1 MANPPNVWGDAV
13 VLRSPRRRVVD
24 PLAVD
29 LQPLAHLPQTLLK
42 YGRDHAVRCGTDVHQ
57 QVSTAGH
64 RLRQRLTHKQ
74 FIMLLLVVFFF
85 FVPAFCPTEQELLC
99 LY

>member
-1 MANPPNVWGDAV
+1 MYPPNVGGDAV

-24 PLAVD
+24 GLAVD

-42 YGRDHAVRCGTDVHQ
+42 DGRDHAVRRGTDVHQ

-64 RLRQRLTHKQ
+64 RLDQRLTHTHKQ
-74 FIMLLLVVFFF
+74 VNVLLLVVFFF
-85 FVPAFCPTEQELLC
+85 SFLRQQLA
-99 LY
+99 